1 MTKAHSEHCKLTLP
15 SPLPCCVAVPET
27 GHCLLAHIATPQAW
41 AEQGITREAP
51 EKRRKP
57 PSVASAEENDED
69 HILDE
74 PFLVSAFSLPDP
86 LTLSPHM
93 L

>member
-1 MTKAHSEHCKLTLP
+1 
-15 SPLPCCVAVPET
+15 VPEA

-69 HILDE
+69 HILD
-74 PFLVSAFSLPDP
+74 
-86 LTLSPHM
+86 
-93 L
+93 